1 MDAPDLPDF
10 TLRQLSYL
18 TAAADAGTIAAAAA
32 QLHITA
38 SAVSDAITELE
49 RVMGTRLCVRRRAHG
64 LTLTSAGAHA
74 VAQARPLLAAARELT
89 TSLRSSGGEL
99 VGPIT
104 IGCYPTLAPTVLPP
118 LLHDFGEAHPR
129 VQLHIFEA
137 TQDQMEGRIES
148 GEVDVAFVYD
158 TLVPGMPRREQLFA
172 LAAHVLVAGSDPLA
186 EAAAVRLE
194 DVADRDLIL
203 LDAPPSSAHTLSLFA
218 ARGLV
223 PRIRHRTS
231 SYEVVRTLVGRGL
244 GYGILVQRPANPASY
259 EGYPV
264 VMKQIDPPVAPVG
277 IDVIWSAQ
285 TEPPERVR
293 ALIAFARSIRWTD
306 AASPHGSGETRES
319 RRDR

>member
-1 MDAPDLPDF
+1 MDVPDLPDF

-32 QLHITA
+32 NLHITP

-49 RVMGTRLCVRRRAHG
+49 RAMGTRLCVRRRAHG
-64 LTLTSAGAHA
+64 VTLTSAGIHA
-74 VAQARPLLAAARELT
+74 VAQARPILASARELS

-104 IGCYPTLAPTVLPP
+104 IGCYPTLAPVVLPP
-118 LLHDFGEAHPR
+118 LLHDFGGAHPR

-148 GEVDVAFVYD
+148 GEVDIAFVYD
-158 TLVPGMPRREQLFA
+158 TLVPGMPQREQLFA
-172 LAAHVLVAGSDPLA
+172 LAAHILLAGSDPLA
-186 EAAAVRLE
+186 TADALRLE
-194 DVADRDLIL
+194 DVVDRDLIL

-244 GYGILVQRPANPASY
+244 GYGILVQRPVNTASY

-285 TEPPERVR
+285 TAPPARVR
-293 ALIAFARSIRWTD
+293 ALIEFARSMPW
-306 AASPHGSGETRES
+306 PGVELP
-319 RRDR
+319 

>member
-1 MDAPDLPDF
+1 MDVLDQPDF
-10 TLRQLSYL
+10 TLRQLLYL
-18 TAAADAGTIAAAAA
+18 TAVADAGTIAGAAA

-49 RVMGTRLCVRRRAHG
+49 RVMGARLCVRRRAHG
-64 LTLTSAGAHA
+64 VTLTSAGVHA
-74 VAQARPLLAAARELT
+74 VAQARPILAAARELGA
-89 TSLRSSGGEL
+89 SLRSTGGEL

-129 VQLHIFEA
+129 VALHIFEA
-137 TQDQMEGRIES
+137 TQDQLEGRIES
-148 GEVDVAFVYD
+148 GEVDIAFVYD
-158 TLVPGMPRREQLFA
+158 MLVPGMPRREQLFTQ
-172 LAAHVLVAGSDPLA
+172 AAHVLLAASDPLA
-186 EAAAVRLE
+186 DADTVRLE
-194 DVADRDLIL
+194 DVVDRDLIL
-203 LDAPPSSAHTLSLFA
+203 LDAPPSSDHTLSLFA

-244 GYGILVQRPANPASY
+244 GYGILVQRPANAASY
-259 EGYPV
+259 EGYPL
-264 VMKQIDPPVAPVG
+264 VMKEITPPVAPVG

-293 ALIAFARSIRWTD
+293 ALIAFARSIRWTESVPTD
-306 AASPHGSGETRES
+306 AGPA
-319 RRDR
+319 